1 MSEIDA
7 PAIGD
12 EDQMIVTSV
21 AAEQNDQGRTGRQ
34 RKAPSIFDN
43 FVDSKS
49 INQELKSYSSYSKK
63 SDGKKRSSVDSAAL
77 ADAKKQKS
85 SAATVAKRIRPAAVI
100 IVKELSLSMKEKEQ
114 LQIEE
119 SFIAN
124 CRRHDPKSRNDACP
138 LPVGPSKPME
148 MITAIK
154 RGVKE
159 CSSPLLDWS
168 IPAAKLVG
176 SICKVFWDGE
186 NEWFYARILN
196 YDCGFNKHYVSVI
209 YARFTLD

>member
-1 MSEIDA
+1 MPVI
-7 PAIGD
+7 PI

-21 AAEQNDQGRTGRQ
+21 TAEQNDQGRTGRQ

-49 INQELKSYSSYSKK
+49 MNQELRSYQSYSKK
-63 SDGKKRSSVDSAAL
+63 SEGKKRSSVDSAAA

-85 SAATVAKRIRPAAVI
+85 SAAAVAKRVKPAAVVV
-100 IVKELSLSMKEKEQ
+100 VKELSLSIKEKEQ

-119 SFIAN
+119 SFISN
-124 CRRHDPKSRNDACP
+124 CRRHDPKSRNEVFP

-196 YDCGFNKHYVSVI
+196 YDCGFNKHYVSMLH
-209 YARFTLD
+209 AS